1 MAEEEVGLEDRD
13 VSVAP
18 VGAQVRGD
26 VRPRGDGVPE
36 AREAGPA
43 AKRGARAVDLGVDV
57 QGVEDDEVRVARG
70 VADEPALLAER
81 GLEAVQNE
89 SRARAHA
96 RRQLREERRV
106 EDVGVDLLADH
117 GVGAHGQ
124 RRRARLDVRP
134 VLVAAGP
141 RPQAELLPEEL
152 VDGHR
157 LVDFLEFAPAEHG
170 KIAERPGE
178 GGVGLQRVVVV
189 NADGTRIH
197 EAPAA
202 DELLFVGDR
211 LVFEHQPGDLA
222 AAAQREIVQ
231 HYAVWNG
238 LEGSHVQF

>member
-1 MAEEEVGLEDRD
+1 MA
-13 VSVAP
+13 S
-18 VGAQVRGD
+18 
-26 VRPRGDGVPE
+26 
-36 AREAGPA
+36 A
-43 AKRGARAVDLGVDV
+43 AARASTCA
-57 QGVEDDEVRVARG
+57 RSSSPPARG
-70 VADEPALLAER
+70 HKP
-81 GLEAVQNE
+81 
-89 SRARAHA
+89 SFF
-96 RRQLREERRV
+96 
-106 EDVGVDLLADH
+106 
-117 GVGAHGQ
+117 
-124 RRRARLDVRP
+124 
-134 VLVAAGP
+134 
-141 RPQAELLPEEL
+141 PEEL

-238 LEGSHVQF
+238 LHRVLE